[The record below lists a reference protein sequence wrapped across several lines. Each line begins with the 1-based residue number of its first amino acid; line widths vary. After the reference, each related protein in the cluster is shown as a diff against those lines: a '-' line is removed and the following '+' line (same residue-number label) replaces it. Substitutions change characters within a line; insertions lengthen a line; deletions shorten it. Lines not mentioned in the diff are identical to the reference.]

1 MQNKIDREQI
11 RDFNKSKTQSFTYI
25 FNRINDKKQTR
36 AKEIK
41 ENILGFFVVVLYAFL
56 FWVALLLFA

>member
-11 RDFNKSKTQSFTYI
+11 RDFNKSKTQSFIYI
-25 FNRINDKKQTR
+25 FNRINDKKQIR
-36 AKEIK
+36 VKEIK